1 MSIYNWTVE
10 TTPKAEKGLRKLDK
24 PVLRRVR
31 KYMDEVTAL
40 ENPRDRG
47 KPMTANKSGLWA
59 YRIGDH
65 RMICDGHDDKLV
77 IVAVDFG
84 HRSTIYD

>member
-1 MSIYNWTVE
+1 MEKKQWSIE
-10 TTPKAEKGLRKLDK
+10 TTRKAEKSLRGLDK

-47 KPMTANKSGLWA
+47 KPMTADKSGLWA
-59 YRIGDH
+59 YRIGDY
-65 RMICDGHDDKLV
+65 RMICDIHDEKLV
-77 IVAVDFG
+77 ILALDFG